1 MQRQNVDSS
10 NLHSVGYD
18 PDAHVLEVAFK
29 DFKTG
34 NVRAVWQYLNVPKH
48 VFDDLLTA
56 PSVGKW
62 FNEHV
67 KSVFESHKVEG

>member
-1 MQRQNVDSS
+1 MQRQNVESS
-10 NLHSVGYD
+10 NLHSVGWND
-18 PDAHVLEVAFK
+18 NVLEVAFK

-67 KSVFESHKVEG
+67 KSVFESHKAEG